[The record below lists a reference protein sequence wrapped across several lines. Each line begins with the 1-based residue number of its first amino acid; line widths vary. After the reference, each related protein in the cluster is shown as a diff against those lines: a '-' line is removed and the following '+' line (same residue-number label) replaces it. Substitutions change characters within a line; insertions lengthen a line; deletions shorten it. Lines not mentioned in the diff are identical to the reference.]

1 MQSIVPHISKKRLQQ
16 GGVFKETKDKIQGFR
31 ALNKRF
37 IASWFRARIR
47 DCSSFYGPTGIC
59 IWTPRRVQSVLAD
72 TIEKDSQ
79 SRRLASE
86 FSRRSAPLSH
96 STKTGYPQII
106 NKTYT
111 FRDHPVIASSL
122 CKIDLRTIWDL
133 NNSLSNRTWGKDLW
147 IETDSQTKQ
156 THTREYRTL

>member
-1 MQSIVPHISKKRLQQ
+1 MLWIRGSLRRDFVQE
-16 GGVFKETKDKIQGFR
+16 F
-31 ALNKRF
+31 
-37 IASWFRARIR
+37 R

-133 NNSLSNRTWGKDLW
+133 NNSLSNRTTSSCQSHLSSIG
-147 IETDSQTKQ
+147 SCQTNFKYPHQ
-156 THTREYRTL
+156 QLPKALGSWPRANLSNKSLHVPLQ